1 MLPRQT
7 NSTEVITGVVL
18 DAVSGLRFR
27 SLPKVLSVILFMT
40 RIIRGGRSRQY
51 LLVSNPWRHYAA
63 PMSLLRSHPVLA
75 RALLTLL
82 LVWQL
87 VMSAQAQAMP
97 GQTSRDTHSGESA
110 GVAVR
115 APAEHALHSVMDA
128 PVHAVMNMDC
138 PQHAGHEGHA
148 TTIADQPPHSFQ
160 ADTTHAG
167 DAGQHPCHGVCKC
180 PCAGATALMPA
191 PPQFTVQTL
200 PAVVVTTVRGQ
211 VPVMTVVPLLRPPI
225 R

>member
-1 MLPRQT
+1 
-7 NSTEVITGVVL
+7 
-18 DAVSGLRFR
+18 
-27 SLPKVLSVILFMT
+27 
-40 RIIRGGRSRQY
+40 
-51 LLVSNPWRHYAA
+51 
-63 PMSLLRSHPVLA
+63 MSLLRSHPVLA

-115 APAEHALHSVMDA
+115 AHAEHA
-128 PVHAVMNMDC
+128 PAVMNMDC

-148 TTIADQPPHSFQ
+148 MTVADQPPHSFQ